1 LGGSSSLYSAQSVD
15 KQLPFGLV
23 ARMSTP
29 LDIVAHPCSA
39 AAANVDQSDMTTRTM
54 RVTGDRGIAV
64 METKAIWSSM

>member
-39 AAANVDQSDMTTRTM
+39 AAANVD
-54 RVTGDRGIAV
+54 
-64 METKAIWSSM
+64 